1 MPAGNYEYF
10 ASQAESL
17 FVAPEIAAM
26 DEYGIPFD
34 LARRLT
40 RFLHGG
46 GSLDRTLERLRAL
59 DADALNLGAF
69 EKRLLKDAQ
78 KHA

>member
-1 MPAGNYEYF
+1 
-10 ASQAESL
+10 
-17 FVAPEIAAM
+17 M